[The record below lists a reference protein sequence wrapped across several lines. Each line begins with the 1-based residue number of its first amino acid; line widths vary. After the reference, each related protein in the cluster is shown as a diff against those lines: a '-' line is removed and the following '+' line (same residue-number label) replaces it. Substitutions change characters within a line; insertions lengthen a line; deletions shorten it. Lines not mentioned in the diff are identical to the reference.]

1 MVERTTPQ
9 HPVIRCF
16 PGGTGEAY
24 RSEAPRPRGL
34 SRAGSSHPTDTAILD
49 AAVENSRRARSSSYF
64 ASSSCT
70 VVKESPMTT
79 ELDLPL
85 KMTEVHA
92 KEICM
97 WLNQTL
103 SELKKL
109 PPLEQTT
116 KGPFA
121 WGVCEEPPS

>member
-1 MVERTTPQ
+1 
-9 HPVIRCF
+9 
-16 PGGTGEAY
+16 
-24 RSEAPRPRGL
+24 
-34 SRAGSSHPTDTAILD
+34 
-49 AAVENSRRARSSSYF
+49 
-64 ASSSCT
+64 
-70 VVKESPMTT
+70 MTT

-121 WGVCEEPPS
+121 WGVCEEPPSNSVTDIDDLKALLTGLTTYLNQVKARLGEAA